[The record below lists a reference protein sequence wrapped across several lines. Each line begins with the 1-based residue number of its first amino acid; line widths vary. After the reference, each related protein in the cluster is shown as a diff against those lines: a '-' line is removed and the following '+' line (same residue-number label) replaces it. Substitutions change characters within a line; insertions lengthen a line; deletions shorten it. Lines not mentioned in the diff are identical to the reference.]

1 MKEEYVVKYYGDRY
15 GVRGDFSQAS
25 DNIEILDADENW
37 TSSQYQVADF
47 RHNAYN
53 ALRAQ
58 IEESVSFGGDDPELP
73 GNAAEID
80 EAMNQIFAEGKK

>member
-25 DNIEILDADENW
+25 NNIEILDADENW
-37 TSSQYQVADF
+37 QSSQYQVADF
-47 RHNAYN
+47 RHSAYD

-58 IEESVSFGGDDPELP
+58 IEESVSFGGDDPKSTE
-73 GNAAEID
+73 NAAEID
-80 EAMNQIFAEGKK
+80 EAMNQIFAEE